1 MIVLKDNLV
10 KVGNSGIVG
19 TGIKGHPV
27 HRKSAMAQVSH
38 IMNPMAKMNVG
49 SGFVSTTQLKR
60 KPINFL

>member
-1 MIVLKDNLV
+1 MIVFKDKLV

-27 HRKSAMAQVSH
+27 HRKTVMPQVSH
-38 IMNPMAKMNVG
+38 IMNPMAKMNIG

>member
-19 TGIKGHPV
+19 SGIKAHPIL
-27 HRKSAMAQVSH
+27 KKTAMTQVSH
-38 IMNPMAKMNVG
+38 IMNPMAKMSVG
-49 SGFVSTTQLKR
+49 SGFVSTTQVKR